1 MVKANRDLP
10 TKTFIDKEIELDC
23 FIDKYATNIDNN
35 CLIDKSMVNDVWAIY
50 IYDITLAIS
59 HRLEE
64 NQQKIANEHTGK
76 EIITNSSKAT
86 SS

>member
-35 CLIDKSMVNDVWAIY
+35 CLIDKSMVNDARQFNILDHVSNFAQIGRTY
-50 IYDITLAIS
+50 
-59 HRLEE
+59 
-64 NQQKIANEHTGK
+64 
-76 EIITNSSKAT
+76 SKD
-86 SS
+86 SK